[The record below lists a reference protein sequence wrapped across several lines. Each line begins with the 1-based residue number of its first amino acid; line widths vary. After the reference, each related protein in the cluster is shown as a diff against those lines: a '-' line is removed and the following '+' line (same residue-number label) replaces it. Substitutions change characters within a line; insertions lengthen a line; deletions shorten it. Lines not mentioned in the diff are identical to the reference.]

1 MMKRLLLLGISIIA
15 LAGVCQTTG
24 KKNPSIYDQL
34 DKSQPITKAPAPQK
48 PAVVNY
54 DREIARLQLL
64 LDEEKAKPAPD
75 PGHVAKLSYHI
86 QDMKIKKQN
95 DPNKLI
101 NLNAK

>member
-1 MMKRLLLLGISIIA
+1 MMKRLFLLSLSVIA
-15 LAGVCQTTG
+15 LSGVCQTSG

-34 DKSQPITKAPAPQK
+34 DKSQPTRKAATPVK
-48 PAVVNY
+48 PSVINY
-54 DREIARLQLL
+54 DREIARLQIL
-64 LDEEKAKPAPD
+64 LDQEKAKSSPD

-86 QDMKIKKQN
+86 QDIKIKKQN